1 MVADPF
7 TILHCC
13 LRTDGGGAVIL
24 ASEERARD
32 LAKEPVW
39 LLGSGQATSHTT
51 MSEWPDL
58 LESPCAR
65 SGETA
70 FRTAGVTPA
79 DIDVCQLYDSFT
91 STVLLTIEGLGFCKR
106 GEGGAF
112 VADGKL
118 RPGGSLP
125 TNTDGGGL
133 SSCHPGMRGMFLMVE
148 AVRQLRGEANE
159 RQVPDARLCCVN
171 GTGGFFSSAA
181 TLILGAN

>member
-1 MVADPF
+1 
-7 TILHCC
+7 
-13 LRTDGGGAVIL
+13 
-24 ASEERARD
+24 
-32 LAKEPVW
+32 
-39 LLGSGQATSHTT
+39 

-58 LESPCAR
+58 LASPCVQ
-65 SGETA
+65 SGQQA
-70 FRTAGVTPA
+70 FRTAQVTPA

-91 STVLLTIEGLGFCKR
+91 STVLLTLEGLGFCGR
-106 GEGGAF
+106 GEGGAY

-133 SSCHPGMRGMFLMVE
+133 SSCHPGIRGMFLMVE
-148 AVRQLRGEANE
+148 AVRQLRGEAGG

-181 TLILGAN
+181 TLILGTD